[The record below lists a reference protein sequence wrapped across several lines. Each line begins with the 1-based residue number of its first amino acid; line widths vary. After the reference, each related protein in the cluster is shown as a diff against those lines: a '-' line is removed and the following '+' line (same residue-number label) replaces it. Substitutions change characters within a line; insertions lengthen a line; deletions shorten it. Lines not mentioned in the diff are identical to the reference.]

1 MKSVE
6 EILKII
12 SEKDVR
18 FVRLQFVDI
27 QGIVKNVAI
36 PVSQIDKALDQ
47 GISFDGSSV
56 EGFVRIE
63 ESDMV
68 LKPDVN
74 TFQILPWSHD
84 GGNSARMIC
93 DVHLPN
99 GEPFVGDPRYV
110 LRRAMEEA
118 ALMGFKMNTGPE
130 LEFFLFEKKNGRP
143 TTIPHDSAGYFDFG
157 PVDLAENIRREIVVA
172 LEGMGFEIEASHH
185 EVASGQHEIDFKYD
199 DALITADN
207 VVTFKY
213 VTRTIANNMG
223 LHATFMPK
231 PLFSENGS
239 GMHIN
244 ISLFKD
250 GQNAFYDPDSKY
262 GISDTLRYFIGGIL
276 KHIKAITAITNPTI
290 NSYKRLVPGYEAP
303 VYVSWSGANRSSLI
317 RIPMARGSSTRI
329 ELRSPDPSCN
339 PYLSFAVIL
348 MTGLDG
354 IKNKIDPGDPV
365 NDNIYKMTADERLEC
380 NIDSL
385 PGTLRDAMNELES
398 DEILIKS
405 LGPHVFNNFMR
416 LGRAEWELY
425 RIQVHNWEIQRYIN
439 IM

>member
-1 MKSVE
+1 M
-6 EILKII
+6 
-12 SEKDVR
+12 
-18 FVRLQFVDI
+18 
-27 QGIVKNVAI
+27 
-36 PVSQIDKALDQ
+36 
-47 GISFDGSSV
+47 
-56 EGFVRIE
+56 GFVFI
-63 ESDMV
+63 
-68 LKPDVN
+68 
-74 TFQILPWSHD
+74 
-84 GGNSARMIC
+84 
-93 DVHLPN
+93 
-99 GEPFVGDPRYV
+99 
-110 LRRAMEEA
+110 
-118 ALMGFKMNTGPE
+118 TGPE
-130 LEFFLFEKKNGRP
+130 FYFFLFDKKNGRP

-199 DALITADN
+199 NALITADN

-262 GISDTLRYFIGGIL
+262 GISDTLRYFISGIL

-348 MTGLDG
+348 KAGLDG
-354 IKNKIDPGDPV
+354 IKNKIDPGQPV
-365 NDNIYKMTADERLEC
+365 EDNIYQMNAEERLKR

-385 PGTLRDAMNELES
+385 PGTLRDALNELES
-398 DEILIKS
+398 DEHLIKS

-416 LGRAEWELY
+416 LGRAEWESY
-425 RIQVHNWEIQRYIN
+425 RIQVHDWDIQRYIN